1 MLGGSHVIT
10 AALVLNTL
18 ETRNSVQEEYD
29 SRTQSRDNTRAILL
43 AIKMMTLQ
51 FKLKLN
57 KGLRNVD

>member
-18 ETRNSVQEEYD
+18 ETRNSVQEKYD

-43 AIKMMTLQ
+43 AIKMITLQ
-51 FKLKLN
+51 FKLKL
-57 KGLRNVD
+57 K